1 MSALVDKI
9 VALHTALDDADIP
22 HAFGGAL
29 ALAWCTQRARGTI
42 DIDVNVF
49 VDRSRTAQLLAALPE
64 GVRWSDDDRARIER
78 DGQVR
83 LWWGETPVDVF
94 VNTTEFH
101 EQVAERCHDE
111 PFGGLEIPFLA
122 CVDLAVFKVVLRSH
136 QGLGRPRGDG
146 GRGHARHRSR
156 RRHPLALPGLDRHPD
171 RPSAQDRLTFWRRS
185 PVTWAVQRR
194 QKGRDGY
201 STSTAAPANWAL

>member
-1 MSALVDKI
+1 VSALVDKI
-9 VALHTALDDADIP
+9 IALHRALDDARIP

-49 VDRSRTAQLLAALPE
+49 VDRSRTPELLAALPD
-64 GVRWSDDDRARIER
+64 GVQWSATDRDLLER

-101 EQVAERCHDE
+101 EQVAERCRLE
-111 PFGGLEIPFLA
+111 PFGGTEVPFLG
-122 CVDLAVFKVVLRSH
+122 CTDLAVFKAFFDRTKDWADLEEMAAAGTLDTDRVVGILTH
-136 QGLGRPRGDG
+136 YLGAPE
-146 GRGHARHRSR
+146 ARV
-156 RRHPLALPGLDRHPD
+156 
-171 RPSAQDRLTFWRRS
+171 DRLR
-185 PVTWAVQRR
+185 AI
-194 QKGRDGY
+194 G
-201 STSTAAPANWAL
+201 